1 MQVPPAF
8 ACPITGYCM
17 LDPVMAADGNT
28 YERVAIQ
35 QWLQHQCTSPMTR
48 ATLEFVD
55 LYPNHEKK
63 AEINGWRKSQKPGQP
78 HAKAP
83 KTNKPR
89 LDKLTWATTPSQAVD
104 ELNSL
109 ISSVKSGS
117 CELTK
122 SQLNRIRGCLSAD
135 QHMWTQK
142 VQRKFQAL
150 EGHCLGYA
158 ASSNSRESEAAGLS
172 NLSSE
177 DSEEVL
183 QPFESCLNDNIQSVT
198 DSDVTQMVPR
208 SNQMQFD
215 ARGQMGS
222 IRSPAKLDHSPC
234 ANQPSAQCLQTKEFE
249 DIEQKADLRNNQT
262 MFDITPRHTDREA
275 EVKVSAS
282 VSARGGATLN
292 LATNGDDSDE
302 DFHECRDFLMGEGT
316 TTSAVSRSPGPIAL
330 CEYDFPTNYDFPSN
344 SSMDL
349 EATLGQ
355 GYTGF
360 AVDEAACA
368 TTFSES
374 VTKTT
379 SRDRASAP
387 YTAASLKKQT
397 VPELRALCS
406 DKGLENSGR
415 KDDLINRILSGA
427 SPFISRE
434 DSFPHTSLHRSQ
446 SEATFETLE
455 SSYGDYGARLSLD
468 SNSRRPK
475 RVLESDE
482 IESAT
487 KLKHSKSVG
496 DLHSAF
502 ADDFYIEEGFEPSAL
517 FSDL

>member
-17 LDPVMAADGNT
+17 LDPAMAADGNT

-35 QWLQHQCTSPMTR
+35 QWLQRQRTSPMTR

-63 AEINGWRKSQKPGQP
+63 AEIDRWRKSQESGQP
-78 HAKAP
+78 HAKP
-83 KTNKPR
+83 KPNKPRLDKPR
-89 LDKLTWATTPSQAVD
+89 LDKLTWATTPVQAAD
-104 ELNSL
+104 ELNNL
-109 ISSVKSGS
+109 ILLVKSGS

-122 SQLNRIRGCLSAD
+122 SQLNRIRGCLTAD

-158 ASSNSRESEAAGLS
+158 SSSNSRDSEGAGLS
-172 NLSSE
+172 NFNSE

-183 QPFESCLNDNIQSVT
+183 QPSESDNIQSVT
-198 DSDVTQMVPR
+198 DSDLTQMVPR
-208 SNQMQFD
+208 SNQMQID
-215 ARGQMGS
+215 GRGQMGS
-222 IRSPAKLDHSPC
+222 IRSPAQPDHSPG
-234 ANQPSAQCLQTKEFE
+234 ANQPSAQYLQTPWCHG
-249 DIEQKADLRNNQT
+249 QT
-262 MFDITPRHTDREA
+262 MFDMTPRHTDREA
-275 EVKVSAS
+275 ELKVSAS
-282 VSARGGATLN
+282 VSARGGVALN
-292 LATNGDDSDE
+292 LATNGGDSDE
-302 DFHECRDFLMGEGT
+302 DFHECRDFLMAEGT
-316 TTSAVSRSPGPIAL
+316 TNTSAVSRSPGPIEL
-330 CEYDFPTNYDFPSN
+330 CEYDFPTNYDFPAN

-349 EATLGQ
+349 EATLGE

-360 AVDEAACA
+360 AVDKPACA

-374 VTKTT
+374 VTKKT
-379 SRDRASAP
+379 SRDPVSAP

-406 DKGLENSGR
+406 DIGLELSGR
-415 KDDLINRILSGA
+415 KDDLINRILCGA

-434 DSFPHTSLHRSQ
+434 HSFLPTSLHRSQ

-502 ADDFYIEEGFEPSAL
+502 ADDFYIE
-517 FSDL
+517 D